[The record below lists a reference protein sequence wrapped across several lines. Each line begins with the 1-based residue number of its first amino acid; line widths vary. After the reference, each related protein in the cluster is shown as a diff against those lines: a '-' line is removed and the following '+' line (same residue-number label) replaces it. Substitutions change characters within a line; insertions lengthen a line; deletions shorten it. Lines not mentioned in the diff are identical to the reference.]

1 MRAKRAPLLTLA
13 KLARRVSA
21 LLGEDVPAVTLQG
34 AVCKFMQ
41 ALSCFACGKTLSRAR
56 EEDSNQK

>member
-13 KLARRVSA
+13 NLARRVSA

-34 AVCKFMQ
+34 AACKFTQ
-41 ALSCFACGKTLSRAR
+41 VLCCFCLWQ
-56 EEDSNQK
+56 DL